1 MPSRKKRE
9 NKHRFLRFTAG
20 TLAVLA
26 CIFLLL
32 VAATAVFAARNLDT
46 EADEA
51 LFSAAGGSTLT
62 RFYFDGA
69 DGETVEALPGYRAVE
84 WEEESFSGAEKS
96 LYTPLSEMPSYLPM
110 AFVAIEDHRFYE
122 HDGVDVLR
130 TGKAVFNHL
139 FRFSG
144 RFGGST
150 ITQQLIKNIGGESEI
165 SVKRKLKE
173 MLRALSL
180 EKRHSKNEIL
190 EAYLN
195 IVPLSRNC
203 IGVGA
208 ASEAYFGKKTQA
220 LSLAEA
226 ASLAAIT
233 RSPSAFD
240 PTLHPQAHIKRRNLV
255 LSRMLSLGYIGE
267 EEYQAAVNTP
277 LSLSPAPWQNKKVS
291 SWYAETVLN
300 DVEKALTEE
309 GYSRSVAHALVM
321 HGGLRIYTC
330 MDKRVQGILE
340 GYFTDRSHFSG
351 MGDGFSAAMTVI
363 DPKTGNL
370 LGIVGNRGEKTA
382 NRTLNHATDT
392 LRAPGSVLKPVALYA
407 PAIDAGL
414 VNEATVFDDV
424 PKDFSAATPWPHN
437 SPARYDG
444 LVNTKTAL
452 TYSKNTVAVEL
463 YRQLGPERI
472 YHTLYNG
479 LGISSLCRRGKSA
492 SGHPLTDL
500 APAPLALGQL
510 TYGVNLREMTA
521 AYLPLSDGV
530 MRNNRSFLLVLD
542 RDGKALLKPDEGDT
556 RIFRQT
562 TASVMTHML
571 SAVVEDGT
579 AKSLK
584 LKNYLDTAGKTG
596 TSGQNRDRWFIGY
609 TPYYLA
615 GIWCGYE
622 EGKKAVTG
630 TPQLK
635 AWDEIMCL
643 LHRDILKDPSPVR
656 SFVPAP
662 GLRACRI
669 CRDSGLL
676 CSEHCAHDPRGDR
689 AMTVWLRADEIP
701 TATCQRHV
709 PVLYDS
715 VEGGVVR
722 EEEAEGREGLI
733 YVSLLDI
740 PWRDFPRQ
748 VIVGD
753 AEYVYRCLDGKE
765 PSLSAGE
772 PYFAPLLPRGHYAGI
787 SARSTRQYNA
797 YAPPPKEEEDSL
809 PLHAG

>member
-1 MPSRKKRE
+1 MPMRKRRE
-9 NKHRFLRFTAG
+9 KKHRFLRFAAG
-20 TLAVLA
+20 ALAALA
-26 CIFLLL
+26 LVFLLF
-32 VAATAVFAARNLDT
+32 VAAVAVFAARNLDT
-46 EADEA
+46 EADET

-62 RFYFDGA
+62 RFYYDGPG
-69 DGETVEALPGYRAVE
+69 GEAVEALPGYRAIE

-96 LYTPLSEMPSYLPM
+96 LYTPISEMPSYLPC

-130 TGKAVFNHL
+130 TARAAANHL
-139 FRFSG
+139 FRFSK

-150 ITQQLIKNIGGESEI
+150 ITQQLIKNIGGENEI

-173 MLRALSL
+173 MLRAVAL
-180 EKRHSKNEIL
+180 EKSHSKNEIL

-203 IGVGA
+203 VGVGA
-208 ASEAYFGKKTQA
+208 ASEAYFGKKPEA

-240 PTLHPQAHIKRRNLV
+240 PTLHPAAHTERRNLV
-255 LSRMLSLGYIGE
+255 LSRMFALGYITQKEYE
-267 EEYQAAVNTP
+267 EAKNTP
-277 LSLSPAPWQNKKVS
+277 LSLSPAPWQTKESS
-291 SWYAETVLN
+291 SWYAETVLA

-309 GYSRSVAHALVM
+309 GYSASVAQALVSR
-321 HGGLRIYTC
+321 GGLRIYTC
-330 MDKRVQGILE
+330 MDREVQQVLE
-340 GYFTDRSHFSG
+340 GYFSDKAHFSG
-351 MGDGFSAAMTVI
+351 MGEGFSAAMTVI

-370 LGIVGNRGEKTA
+370 LGIVGNFGKKTA
-382 NRTLNHATDT
+382 DRTLNHAQDT

-407 PAIDAGL
+407 PAIDSGL
-414 VNEATVFDDV
+414 INEATVFDDV
-424 PKDFSAATPWPHN
+424 PKDFSRQSPWPHN
-437 SPARYDG
+437 SPARYAG

-463 YRQLGPERI
+463 YRKLGAEKI
-472 YHTLYNG
+472 YHTLNTE
-479 LGISSLCRRGKSA
+479 LGITSLCRRDKSP
-492 SGHPLTDL
+492 SGRTVTDL

-530 MRNNRSFLLVLD
+530 MRKNRSFLLVLD
-542 RDGKALLKPDEGDT
+542 RNGEVLLAPEKEET
-556 RIFRQT
+556 RVFRQT

-571 SAVVEDGT
+571 SSVVEEGT
-579 AKSLK
+579 AKSLQ

-622 EGKKAVTG
+622 GGNTAVAG

-635 AWDEIMCL
+635 AWDEVMCL
-643 LHRDILKDPSPVR
+643 LHREILKDPAPVR
-656 SFVPAP
+656 TFTRAP
-662 GLRACRI
+662 GLRACRV

-709 PVLYDS
+709 PVLYDPA
-715 VEGGVVR
+715 VGGVVR

-733 YVSLLDI
+733 RVSLLDI

-748 VIVGD
+748 VIIAD
-753 AEYVYRCLDGKE
+753 AEYVYRKLEGQE
-765 PSLSAGE
+765 PSLLAHE
-772 PYFAPLLPRGHYAGI
+772 PYFAPLLAPGHFAGI

-797 YAPPPKEEEDSL
+797 YAPPPEEEEESL
-809 PLHAG
+809 PLWAG